1 MDPGGGKEGGGRKE
15 EEREEEEREE
25 EEREEGKRERKENR
39 ESVERKREEVT
50 YNNCQLNPKTT
61 YPKTTYPK
69 TNLKC
74 AVEDHHKQGEGEEPE
89 EVPGEVG
96 EPVDCSVHP
105 THQLQ
110 VLDLLGPLLNHH
122 QNKTSRNKPQRENG
136 RQRIYQKA
144 DTLPGKNIQQ
154 TS

>member
-1 MDPGGGKEGGGRKE
+1 MDPVGGRGNRRKE
-15 EEREEEEREE
+15 RRER
-25 EEREEGKRERKENR
+25 RERKGNR
-39 ESVERKREEVT
+39 KGVERKREEEVT
-50 YNNCQLNPKTT
+50 NCQLNPKTT
-61 YPKTTYPK
+61 YPKTH
-69 TNLKC
+69 LEC

-122 QNKTSRNKPQRENG
+122 QNKTSCHKPQRENG

>member
-1 MDPGGGKEGGGRKE
+1 MDPVGGKEE
-15 EEREEEEREE
+15 EEKRRRRKREGG
-25 EEREEGKRERKENR
+25 GKRERKENR
-39 ESVERKREEVT
+39 KGVERKREEVT

-61 YPKTTYPK
+61 YPKTH
-69 TNLKC
+69 LEC

-96 EPVDCSVHP
+96 EPVDRSVHP

-110 VLDLLGPLLNHH
+110 VLDVLGPLLNHH
-122 QNKTSRNKPQRENG
+122 QNKTSCHKPQRENG